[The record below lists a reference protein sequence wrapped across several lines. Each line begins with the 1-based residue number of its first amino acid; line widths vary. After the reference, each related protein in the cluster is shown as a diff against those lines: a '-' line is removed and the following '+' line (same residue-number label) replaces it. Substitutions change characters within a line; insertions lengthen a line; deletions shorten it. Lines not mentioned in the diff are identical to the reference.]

1 MTKRTL
7 TIIAVVALVA
17 LAAVPL
23 AYAQAGRH
31 ARLAGFG
38 GGFGFFGHLRHLKTA
53 LDLSDQQVD
62 QIQAIA
68 KEMHQQNAQYRD
80 QLHGGLKS
88 VAQALINNPNDVAG
102 AQAILDQQSAAENA
116 MKHNALAAASKAL
129 NVLTPDQRA
138 KLGTML
144 SEHMAA
150 HRH

>member
-7 TIIAVVALVA
+7 TIIAVVAIIA
-17 LAAVPL
+17 IAAVPL
-23 AYAQAGRH
+23 AYAQAARHGR
-31 ARLAGFG
+31 AAGFG
-38 GGFGFFGHLRHLKTA
+38 GFAFFGHLRHLKTA

-150 HRH
+150 HQR